1 MPNPRHLAL
10 HVNPCN
16 PLLNTQELLTEALG
30 YSKAVG
36 ASTSVAE
43 CLLSLARLEVLA
55 NSPGTA
61 VLLVQEAQQQGGTAA
76 FWQQSAELYAQA
88 RLQTRGGV
96 LDAKQALEGAATML
110 QQMAR

>member
-1 MPNPRHLAL
+1 MHT
-10 HVNPCN
+10 NPCK

-30 YSKAVG
+30 YAKAVG

-55 NSPGTA
+55 NSPGAA
-61 VLLVQEAQQQGGTAA
+61 VLLVQDAQQQGGDAA

-88 RLQTRGGV
+88 RLQMRGGL
-96 LDAKQALEGAATML
+96 LDAKQALEGAAAML
-110 QQMAR
+110 HQIAR